1 MATKADRGAKRVCLN
16 CRNKFYDLSRDPIIC
31 PMCQTVFEPMARVAK
46 PIFAAAVK
54 APVAAPVPVDEEVA
68 GVVPDGIELIS
79 LEDAEAPDRGDIG
92 DIDADDIADIADAD
106 IDDAGDDETFL
117 EEVDDDEA
125 DADMTD
131 LVGAHGSD
139 DDV

>member
-46 PIFAAAVK
+46 PIFAAAAK
-54 APVAAPVPVDEEVA
+54 APAAAPVPVDEITA
-68 GVVPDGIELIS
+68 GAIPDGIELIS
-79 LEDAEAPDRGDIG
+79 LEDVEAPDRGDIG
-92 DIDADDIADIADAD
+92 DIDADDIDDIAGA
-106 IDDAGDDETFL
+106 DAGDDETFL
-117 EEVDDDEA
+117 EEVDDDET